1 MLFQVAVQKVGV
13 LLILNNLITLTRYIE
28 TLLVKNKNNWYLS
41 RNNATE
47 VVIRSSM
54 KDLSQKSES
63 GSSFALRKITMS

>member
-13 LLILNNLITLTRYIE
+13 LLILNNLITFTRYIE

-63 GSSFALRKITMS
+63 GSSFALRKITMF

>member
-1 MLFQVAVQKVGV
+1 VLFQVAVQKVGV